1 MSKTG
6 IVTDKIFLEHDTG
19 LGHPE
24 SKDRLQSI
32 LLYMQS
38 KNYTKD
44 LINIEAKNASE
55 EDICKVHSI
64 AHYNKIK
71 SLSEKKGY
79 LDGDTPYSPKTTDAA
94 LKGAG
99 AGFELVDRIINR
111 ELENGMVL
119 VRPPGH
125 HAERD
130 HAMGFCIFNNIAI
143 TAKYIQKKGFKK
155 IAIIDWDVHHGNGTE
170 NTFYDD
176 DSVLF
181 ISTHQYP
188 FYPGSGSES
197 DTGTGK
203 GRGYNINI
211 PMQRGSGI
219 SEFIKAFDNKIIPSL
234 ENFIPDFILISAGF
248 DAHINDPLANLELT
262 TKSYEIF
269 TEKLMSIAKQYCENR
284 IISFLEGGYDLK
296 ALSESVEAHISV
308 LAG

>member
-24 SKDRLQSI
+24 SKARLESI
-32 LLYMQS
+32 LLFMQS

-99 AGFELVDRIINR
+99 AGFELVDRIINK

>member
-24 SKDRLQSI
+24 SKARLESI
-32 LLYMQS
+32 LLFMQS

-219 SEFIKAFDNKIIPSL
+219 SEFIKEFDNKIIPSL

>member
-1 MSKTG
+1 LSKTG

-19 LGHPE
+19 MGHPE
-24 SKDRLQSI
+24 SKARLESV

-44 LINIEAKNASE
+44 LIQVEAKIPTE

-64 AHYNKIK
+64 SHYNNIK

-79 LDGDTPYSPKTTDAA
+79 LDGDTPYSAKTTEAA
-94 LKGAG
+94 LKSAG
-99 AGFELVDRIINR
+99 AGIEMADKIING

-143 TAKYIQKKGFKK
+143 TAKYLQKKGYNK

-170 NTFYDD
+170 NAFYED

-197 DTGTGK
+197 DTGIGK
-203 GRGYNINI
+203 GVGYNLNI
-211 PMQRGSGI
+211 PMQRGSGM
-219 SEFIKAFDNKIIPSL
+219 SEFKKAFDNKIIPGL
-234 ENFIPDFILISAGF
+234 EKFIPDFILISAGF

-269 TEKLMSIAKQYCENR
+269 TEKLKSIARQYCGNR

-308 LAG
+308 LAT

>member
-1 MSKTG
+1 M
-6 IVTDKIFLEHDTG
+6 
-19 LGHPE
+19 
-24 SKDRLQSI
+24 
-32 LLYMQS
+32 
-38 KNYTKD
+38 
-44 LINIEAKNASE
+44 NIEAKNASE